1 MIKIDKQ
8 LQRPDKG
15 TLSSGSII
23 DFTTIFPTG
32 ILSVRYN
39 LTHWFNELAKSEGN
53 WLPVQGVTNFKYVL
67 IKECTE
73 EEYAKLNETGS
84 ADLVEEWL
92 KELIDTS
99 IGEGYTEII

>member
-15 TLSSGSII
+15 TLASGSII

-32 ILSVRYN
+32 TLKVRYN
-39 LTHWFNELAKSEGN
+39 LTHWFSEAAKSEGT
-53 WLPVQGVTNFKYVL
+53 WLPVAGVTNFPYVL

-73 EEYAKLNETGS
+73 EEYAQLNDAGS
-84 ADLVEEWL
+84 ADLVEVWL
-92 KELIDTS
+92 QELIDEK
-99 IGEGYTEII
+99 IGAGYTEII